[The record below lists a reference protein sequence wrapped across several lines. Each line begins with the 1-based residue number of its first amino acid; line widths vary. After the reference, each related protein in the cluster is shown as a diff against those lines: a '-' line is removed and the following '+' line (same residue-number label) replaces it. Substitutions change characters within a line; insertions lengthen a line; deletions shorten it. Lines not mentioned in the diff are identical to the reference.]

1 MENTMNSQEILDSV
15 EYSEEEQ
22 TDLNLTKILGNL
34 K

>member
-1 MENTMNSQEILDSV
+1 MNSQEFLDSV

-22 TDLNLTKILGNL
+22 TDLNLTKILRDV

>member
-1 MENTMNSQEILDSV
+1 MEKTMNSQEFLDSV

-22 TDLNLTKILGNL
+22 TDLNLTKILRDF

>member
-1 MENTMNSQEILDSV
+1 MNSQEILDSV

>member
-1 MENTMNSQEILDSV
+1 MNSQEFLDSV

-22 TDLNLTKILGNL
+22 TDLNLTKILRDF